1 MRQRLNRA
9 KPQQRAVAAPVPS
22 RPAVPSD
29 PTAAGILQLQQLSGN
44 DAVQRLLIGQRQ
56 PAGTAAPPQVAAG
69 PLSPDQVAR
78 AKRFYTA
85 QPARYTRNII
95 MEIQFEVGTLPTGR
109 MSDLDVQA
117 VARRQAELNVNAS
130 PPLKIDGMA
139 GPRTL
144 PTIFKIGLAKD
155 ANVSSYTA
163 KAREKFNNPNGKSEQ
178 DIGKDIVDTEINP
191 RLAAEGIPPI
201 KFKIV
206 NGLGS
211 RGAFSSADWELKLD
225 DLQFQPGDKHDLKDT
240 TATMYHEARHAEQD
254 FRVGQMLAGRK
265 KTAAQITE
273 ETGLNAD
280 IAKLAFQSPL
290 APGTME
296 AVIAEG
302 WHDSLNSPEG
312 LEKRRRNSIELKA
325 AFNEREAARKANKEN
340 PSPANAARQ
349 TKAEARFDRAVAEHD
364 DLPHEFDAE
373 RLETKVRQQF

>member
-9 KPQQRAVAAPVPS
+9 KPKPRTIAPLATA
-22 RPAVPSD
+22 RPAGPSD

-44 DAVQRLLIGQRQ
+44 DAVQRLLIGQRA
-56 PAGTAAPPQVAAG
+56 PAGVAAPAPVAAG
-69 PLSPDQVAR
+69 PLSPDQVAK

-117 VARRQAELNVNAS
+117 VARRQAELNVGAT

-155 ANVSSYTA
+155 ANVSGYTA
-163 KAREKFNNPNGKSEQ
+163 KARDKFNKPNGESEA
-178 DIGKDIVDTEINP
+178 DIAKDIVETEINP
-191 RLAAEGIPPI
+191 RHVAEGIPPI
-201 KFKIV
+201 KFKII
-206 NGLGS
+206 NGLVS
-211 RGAFSSADWELKLD
+211 RGAFSSAEWELKLD
-225 DLQFQPGDKHDLKDT
+225 DQQFQPGDKHDLKET

-265 KTAAQITE
+265 KTAEQITE

-280 IAKLAFQSPL
+280 IAKLAVQKPL

-312 LEKRRRNSIELKA
+312 VERRRRNSVELNA
-325 AFNEREAARKANKEN
+325 AAKERDAARKANKEN

-349 TKAEARFDRAVAEHD
+349 AKAEARFDRATAEHD